1 MNSEEVSGER
11 RSLQIGCAH
20 SQPLLPPSPTTSST
34 HSFSG
39 SILLLQYLDLHM
51 KLRLYTN
58 IVMTEKMYVG
68 SGYNEAE
75 TEEKSSEDT
84 GMNRDD

>member
-1 MNSEEVSGER
+1 
-11 RSLQIGCAH
+11 
-20 SQPLLPPSPTTSST
+20 
-34 HSFSG
+34 
-39 SILLLQYLDLHM
+39 M

-58 IVMTEKMYVG
+58 IVMTEKMYVD

>member
-1 MNSEEVSGER
+1 
-11 RSLQIGCAH
+11 
-20 SQPLLPPSPTTSST
+20 
-34 HSFSG
+34 
-39 SILLLQYLDLHM
+39 M

-58 IVMTEKMYVG
+58 IVMTEKMHVD